1 MLAVVGTP
9 QGSTEA
15 AGLVPAEVRGSDHL
29 ELDGVAEGV
38 SQHVGDGN
46 QTQDFSKSNKCS

>member
-1 MLAVVGTP
+1 MCICAP
-9 QGSTEA
+9 SIY
-15 AGLVPAEVRGSDHL
+15 LVPAEVRGSDHL